1 MLLKIYLG
9 ISILT
14 LICSVLTNFST
25 MQRVRNK
32 YKEKL
37 DTIETK
43 TDLVGSILSWLK
55 IVIIS
60 FIPIYHILMLI
71 VIVFM
76 GDKITTRSDEIV
88 ENALRN
94 ADKKENNKN
103 R

>member
-14 LICSVLTNFST
+14 LICYVLTNFST
-25 MQRVRNK
+25 IQRVKNK
-32 YKEKL
+32 YKEKP

-43 TDLVGSILSWLK
+43 TDLAGSILLWLK

-76 GDKITTRSDEIV
+76 GDKITIRSDKIV

-94 ADKKENNKN
+94 ADKKENI
-103 R
+103 